1 MFQLIL
7 TLNVDR
13 LRQPHD
19 ILYKEIIFKHIIRL
33 FEDDRKANTCIVYQI
48 AVYPSFTN

>member
-1 MFQLIL
+1 MFQLIS
-7 TLNVDR
+7 TLIVDT

-19 ILYKEIIFKHIIRL
+19 ILYKESIFKDIIRL
-33 FEDDRKANTCIVYQI
+33 FEDDRKANTCIFYQI